1 MGEFVV
7 IIVCLFFNAV
17 FAAVEMAFVTIT
29 KSRLREA
36 ARIGNRD
43 AARILALRDN
53 PERTLSIIQ
62 VGITVVGSV
71 AAAVGGV
78 GAMNTISPWMQAH
91 WGLSSTA
98 ASAAAVVAVV
108 LPITY
113 VNVVLGELVPKT
125 LALKNPLAI
134 VLFSA
139 RYLIFFDRI
148 FSPVVSIFELSTRF
162 VLNLLKAFTNPRAV
176 VVGVKAVPKVVIA
189 TSDAASGTEGAAFD
203 SQALTRPGLSMEL
216 EQLSDQT
223 REYVLNLVDLERQRI
238 RDVRLPWSQVV
249 SVRLNDEAAAVERA
263 VLSSGHT
270 RLPVMNGCEVVG
282 IINTK
287 EFMVLTKTSVD
298 SDWRNLVR
306 PVVKV
311 DEGAPIL
318 RALRRMQDQRS
329 HLSITFKNGTLSGI
343 VTIEDI
349 FEEIIGDIFD
359 EDDDGK
365 LRRVL
370 LTASRFRSYAAES
383 TATNYDL

>member
-7 IIVCLFFNAV
+7 IIVCLFFNAI

-36 ARIGNRD
+36 ARVGNRD

-78 GAMNTISPWMQAH
+78 GAMNTISPWMQMH
-91 WGLSSTA
+91 WGLSSA
-98 ASAAAVVAVV
+98 AAGAAAVVAVV

-139 RYLIFFDRI
+139 RWLILFDRI
-148 FSPVVSIFELSTRF
+148 FSPAVSVLELSTRF

-176 VVGVKAVPKVVIA
+176 VEGIKALPSTTEDSVVA
-189 TSDAASGTEGAAFD
+189 
-203 SQALTRPGLSMEL
+203 RPGLSMEL
-216 EQLSDQT
+216 EQLSHQT

-238 RDVRLPWSQVV
+238 RDVRLPWSQVICV
-249 SVRLNDEAAAVERA
+249 KLGDATDCVERV

-270 RLPVMNGCEVVG
+270 RLPVMSGNEVVG

-383 TATNYDL
+383 SAQSPRF